1 MENMP
6 TILLNNKV
14 NDGSAPSPSD
24 VAVRELA
31 IDAST
36 GSLWTKLKTGIVR
49 KILAIAAPHAST
61 HAVGQPDAISP
72 ESIGA
77 AIVDHQ
83 HTPLDLVGCGDI
95 LTHNAAEFAAASH
108 SHGVGQVT
116 GLSAQ
121 LDALA
126 QRISA
131 LEQQVHPQ

>member
-6 TILLNNKV
+6 TILLNNEV

-36 GSLWTKLKTGIVR
+36 GSLWTKLKTGIIR

>member
-1 MENMP
+1 MKSMP
-6 TILLNNKV
+6 TILLNNRV
-14 NDGSAPSPSD
+14 NDGQTPSPSD
-24 VAVRELA
+24 LSVRELA
-31 IDAST
+31 VDTSN

-61 HAVGQPDAISP
+61 HAAGQPDAISP